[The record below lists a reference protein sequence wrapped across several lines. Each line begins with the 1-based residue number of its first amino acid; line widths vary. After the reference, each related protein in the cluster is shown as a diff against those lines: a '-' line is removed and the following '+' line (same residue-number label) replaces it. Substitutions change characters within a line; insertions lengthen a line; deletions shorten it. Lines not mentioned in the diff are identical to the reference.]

1 MSERWFVNNK
11 FQADQFCE
19 YIRANQNKGHI
30 YEIIPVTR
38 TGKQN
43 DAIHA
48 YCREVASVMSSHGM
62 DMKTVI
68 KDGVPIEPT
77 MYLIKD
83 YMWRPIQKAVTG
95 VESTR
100 KINPM
105 EVNEIYEVLSRLLV
119 EKWSINVPFG
129 RRN

>member
-1 MSERWFVNNK
+1 MSERWLVNNK
-11 FQADQFCE
+11 FKAEQFCE
-19 YIRANQNKGHI
+19 YVRANQDRGHI
-30 YEIIPVTR
+30 YEIIPLTR

-48 YCREVASVMSSHGM
+48 YCREVAKVMTAHGM
-62 DMKTVI
+62 DMKTVV
-68 KDGVPIEPT
+68 KEGVSIDPT

-100 KINPM
+100 KITTL

-119 EKWSINVPFG
+119 EKYSIDVPFG
-129 RRN
+129 RRS

>member
-1 MSERWFVNNK
+1 MSARWFVNNK
-11 FQADQFCE
+11 FQAEQFCE
-19 YIRANQNKGHI
+19 YIRANQDKGII
-30 YEIIPVTR
+30 YEIIPLTR

-48 YCREVASVMSSHGM
+48 YCREVASIMAAHGM
-62 DMKTVI
+62 DMKSVI
-68 KDGVPIEPT
+68 KEGVPIEPT

-100 KINPM
+100 KISPL

-119 EKWSINVPFG
+119 EKYSIDVPFG
-129 RRN
+129 RHR

>member
-19 YIRANQNKGHI
+19 YIRANERKGHI
-30 YEIIPVTR
+30 YEIIPTRR

-48 YCREVASVMSSHGM
+48 YCREVARVMAASGY

-68 KDGVPIEPT
+68 KEGVPIDPT

-83 YMWRPIQKAVTG
+83 YMWRPIQIAVTG

-119 EKWSINVPFG
+119 ERFSVDVPFG
-129 RRN
+129 RNK